1 MILVVGATGRLGG
14 LITRLLLARRES
26 VRALVRNPSECGWL
40 TAAGATLA
48 VGDLKDPDSLAAA
61 CSGVSAVITT
71 ANSLSRGGS
80 DTIESV
86 DRVGNRNLIDAAAER
101 GVERFVFMSLL
112 GAAAESPMPL
122 LSAKGD
128 VETHLRE
135 SGIPAVILQPDFFM
149 EMLPV
154 FVIGA
159 PALAGEPVTLVGEG
173 RRMHSLVSM
182 TDVAEYA
189 VAALDRDDAVG
200 LTLPVGGPEPL
211 SWRDVV
217 AAFERELG
225 REIAV
230 SYVPIG
236 AEVPGMAP
244 LLVELLSVLETYDSP
259 LDMSGPSARFGI
271 KPTTL
276 GDFVHT
282 FVVGARGERQPSAG

>member
-14 LITRLLLARRES
+14 LITRLLLARGET

-71 ANSLSRGGS
+71 ANSLSSGGA
-80 DTIESV
+80 DIESV
-86 DRVGNRNLIDAAAER
+86 DRAGNRNLIDAAAER
-101 GVERFVFMSLL
+101 GVERFVFVSLL

-122 LSAKGD
+122 LSAKGEA
-128 VETHLRE
+128 ETHLRE

-244 LLVELLSVLETYDSP
+244 LLVDLLSVLETYDSP
-259 LDMSGPSARFGI
+259 LDMRGPSARFGI

-282 FVVGARGERQPSAG
+282 FVVGARNERQPSAG

>member
-1 MILVVGATGRLGG
+1 MILVAGATGRLGG
-14 LITRLLLARRES
+14 MITRLLLARGES

-48 VGDLKDPDSLAAA
+48 VGDLRDPDSLAAA
-61 CSGVSAVITT
+61 CSGVSTVITT
-71 ANSLSRGGS
+71 ANSLSSGGA
-80 DTIESV
+80 DIEPV
-86 DRVGNRNLIDAAAER
+86 DRAGNRNLIDAAAER
-101 GVERFVFMSLL
+101 GVERFIFISVL

-122 LSAKGD
+122 LSAKGEA
-128 VETHLRE
+128 ETHLRE
-135 SGIPAVILQPDFFM
+135 SGIPAVILQPDFYLV
-149 EMLPV
+149 MLPV
-154 FVIGA
+154 DVIGA

-173 RRMHSLVSM
+173 RRMHSLVSI

-200 LTLPVGGPEPL
+200 LALPVGGPEPL

-230 SYVPIG
+230 NYVPIG

-244 LLVELLSVLETYDSP
+244 LLVDLLSVLETYDSP
-259 LDMSGPSARFGI
+259 LDMSGPSAQFGV
-271 KPTTL
+271 KPRSFD
-276 GDFVHT
+276 DFVHN
-282 FVVGARGERQPSAG
+282 FVAGARAERQPSAG